1 MSSSIILGLE
11 ITVLGMG
18 VVLLALW
25 ILSLVVGLMS
35 KIVQKS
41 EARKAGADTKE
52 LAAVVA
58 AVSSVVP
65 PERIK
70 SINIKRI

>member
-1 MSSSIILGLE
+1 MPSIIVGLQ

-25 ILSLVVGLMS
+25 SLSLIVSLMS
-35 KIVQKS
+35 TIVQKCTNR
-41 EARKAGADTKE
+41 RKGADEKE

-58 AVSSVVP
+58 AVSAVIP

-70 SINIKRI
+70 SLDIKRI

>member
-1 MSSSIILGLE
+1 MPSMIRGLQ

-25 ILSLVVGLMS
+25 SLSLIVGLMS
-35 KIVQKS
+35 KIVQKGTNRGRGDS
-41 EARKAGADTKE
+41 AE

-58 AVSSVVP
+58 AVSAVVP

-70 SINIKRI
+70 TIDTKRI